1 MEAPTPFN
9 GPSAKNSESL
19 LFTFNSTF
27 KNDNFIFNLYD
38 INNSKIKISAKKNTN
53 DIMFSRYE
61 SEIYLDEIKK
71 KNKYFKMFDNYEEFK
86 NNFMDLCK
94 ANNVNIIN
102 FDDNEMNIC
111 IDVKLMSDNLVYI
124 NLKREKIG
132 QKEQIDFLLKDAKI
146 KDQKIEELNNKV
158 LSLEK
163 IIQKLLVKVENLE
176 KNKKNKE
183 NKENKDQISY
193 EIKTD
198 LYGSKIFIDE
208 KEISFLF
215 NGISKNNNKIGLKL
229 LFSSEVEGEN
239 EEKLK
244 ETYVKKNDLLFLIK
258 TKENKRFGGY
268 AHESFELSE
277 FYKKDSRAFLFNIDN
292 LKLYRS
298 QNTDYSIFKNFG
310 TINSI
315 NFGGGTDLRIYHK
328 FFSNQNYTNPTGNI
342 DYDYNN
348 EKYALNGKKNYDI
361 SILEIFQVLI
371 E

>member
-9 GPSAKNSESL
+9 EPRVKNSESL

-38 INNSKIKISAKKNTN
+38 INNSKIKISANKNTN
-53 DIMFSRYE
+53 DIMLSRYE
-61 SEIYLDEIKK
+61 SEIYLDELKK

-132 QKEQIDFLLKDAKI
+132 QKEQIDFLLKDSKI

-176 KNKKNKE
+176 KNKE
-183 NKENKDQISY
+183 NSDQISY

-198 LYGSKIFIDE
+198 LYGSKIFNDK

-229 LFSSEVEGEN
+229 LFSSEVDGEN

-244 ETYVKKNDLLFLIK
+244 ATYVKKNDLLFLIK

-277 FYKKDSRAFLFNIDN
+277 FRKKDSRAFLFNIDN
-292 LKLYRS
+292 LKLYKS
-298 QNTDYSIFKNFG
+298 QNSDFSIFKNRN

-328 FFSNQNYTNPTGNI
+328 FFSNQNYTKPNGKKY
-342 DYDYNN
+342 YDYNN

>member
-9 GPSAKNSESL
+9 EPRVKNSESL

-38 INNSKIKISAKKNTN
+38 INNSKIKISANKNTN

-61 SEIYLDEIKK
+61 SEIYLDELKK

-163 IIQKLLVKVENLE
+163 IIQKLLVKIENLE
-176 KNKKNKE
+176 KNKE
-183 NKENKDQISY
+183 NNDQISY

-198 LYGSKIFIDE
+198 LYGSKIFIDK

-215 NGISKNNNKIGLKL
+215 NGIS
-229 LFSSEVEGEN
+229 
-239 EEKLK
+239 
-244 ETYVKKNDLLFLIK
+244 
-258 TKENKRFGGY
+258 
-268 AHESFELSE
+268 
-277 FYKKDSRAFLFNIDN
+277 
-292 LKLYRS
+292 
-298 QNTDYSIFKNFG
+298 
-310 TINSI
+310 
-315 NFGGGTDLRIYHK
+315 
-328 FFSNQNYTNPTGNI
+328 
-342 DYDYNN
+342 
-348 EKYALNGKKNYDI
+348 
-361 SILEIFQVLI
+361 
-371 E
+371 